1 MKHCSLHHSQL
12 QHVTLSARCITT
24 ENQRRN
30 KYILLIYIITFIL
43 HNVYD
48 LTVRTNHCRAS
59 LAHANIFIIWPPI
72 CRAELYRLRAN
83 FPSVNNPAIK
93 SVKTLEWWRM
103 PSAGSV
109 AIQLCV
115 TGSITTGS
123 ASWTSISVCTRLCSA
138 HILHYHNCVVG
149 TWLVLEICAR
159 EVVVALEQNIFPH
172 CSMRRISA
180 GTCKLLAPKAWH
192 DAEGSDIFQQL
203 VFFGLSVQLL
213 GAVFKFLDC
222 EIISASEFREGF
234 PELVCR
240 PSLLL
245 CPSNSL
251 TIKLTGPAVL
261 SNSCAR
267 VWSLDDEIGSIQV
280 RTRSHMQ

>member
-1 MKHCSLHHSQL
+1 
-12 QHVTLSARCITT
+12 
-24 ENQRRN
+24 
-30 KYILLIYIITFIL
+30 
-43 HNVYD
+43 
-48 LTVRTNHCRAS
+48 
-59 LAHANIFIIWPPI
+59 
-72 CRAELYRLRAN
+72 
-83 FPSVNNPAIK
+83 
-93 SVKTLEWWRM
+93 M

-251 TIKLTGPAVL
+251 RIKLTGPAVL
-261 SNSCAR
+261 SNSWAR
-267 VWSLDDEIGSIQV
+267 VWSLDQFRLGQDHICNKNIEFTDPPEWLHGNLSFKRQPNLLQV
-280 RTRSHMQ
+280 CDDWTAS